1 MTDVAIIREA
11 SAGGGRYTASVPGIT
26 GKSELTYVR
35 TAPDRVIADHTY
47 TPPAM
52 REMGIARLLVESLVA
67 DARAEG
73 FKILPRCSY
82 VRAQAGRHPEWADVF
97 EI

>member
-1 MTDVAIIREA
+1 MTDIAIIREA
-11 SAGGGRYTASVPGIT
+11 SAGGGRYLATVPGVT
-26 GKSELTYVR
+26 GRAELAYVR
-35 TAPDRVIADHTY
+35 SAPDRVIADHTF

-52 REMGIARLLVESLVA
+52 RDMGIARLLVERLVA

-73 FKILPRCSY
+73 FKIVPRCSY

-97 EI
+97 EA